1 VTHGRRSDSQEWL
14 TLRQIADELG
24 IALSTLY
31 NRRHRGEGPRA
42 YTIGG
47 RLRVRRADLNLWL
60 ETMADEPQD
69 AA

>member
-1 VTHGRRSDSQEWL
+1 MTHGRRGDSHEWL

-47 RLRVRRADLNLWL
+47 RLRVRRSDLDLWL
-60 ETMADEPQD
+60 ETMADEPQG